1 MQPFASKYEDDSH
14 TQPIEDTF
22 DDPTIARLD
31 QVDYGRQKALN
42 QKSGSSMD
50 VCIPMSELSHTVA
63 KDMDDKNIGSIKR
76 RQDSSNIATNALV
89 ESITKSPT
97 NPNHRVSTSSS
108 SPTTV
113 GSPSSTKPSSPV

>member
-1 MQPFASKYEDDSH
+1 
-14 TQPIEDTF
+14 
-22 DDPTIARLD
+22 
-31 QVDYGRQKALN
+31 
-42 QKSGSSMD
+42 MD
-50 VCIPMSELSHTVA
+50 VCIPMSELKSHMT
-63 KDMDDKNIGSIKR
+63 KDNDDKIIGSIKR
-76 RQDSSNIATNALV
+76 RQDSSNIATHALV

>member
-1 MQPFASKYEDDSH
+1 
-14 TQPIEDTF
+14 
-22 DDPTIARLD
+22 
-31 QVDYGRQKALN
+31 
-42 QKSGSSMD
+42 MD
-50 VCIPMSELSHTVA
+50 VCIPMSELKSHMTKA
-63 KDMDDKNIGSIKR
+63 DDDKNKGSIKR
-76 RQDSSNIATNALV
+76 RQDSSNVATNALV